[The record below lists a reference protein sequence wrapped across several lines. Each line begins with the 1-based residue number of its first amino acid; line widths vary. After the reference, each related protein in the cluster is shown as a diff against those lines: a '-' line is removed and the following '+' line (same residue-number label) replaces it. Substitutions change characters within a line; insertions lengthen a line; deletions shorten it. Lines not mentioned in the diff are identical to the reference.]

1 MAFDPSTATLA
12 EEPKGTVTT
21 KFNPNS
27 IVNES
32 EKEPSFGQKAGD
44 CELF

>member
-1 MAFDPSTATLA
+1 MAFDPSTATLT

-32 EKEPSFGQKAGD
+32 KVQSDYRQALDLPS
-44 CELF
+44 